1 MTVQGS
7 ALEDMKEII
16 DEFMIEAEEIIA
28 KLDADMVKLEK
39 QSSDLNLLNEI
50 FRGAHTIKGT
60 SGFLGF
66 DRLSE
71 FTHKMEDVLNK
82 LRKGEIIIN
91 ADIMD
96 VLLESIDTLKGL
108 LEETKSKGDALIDLS
123 PIKAKLVAVDNGT
136 FSEVAA
142 LVEKKKGAKASAT
155 KKTTNGKKNAPVI
168 AAIDPVAEQVKS
180 TLPEAP
186 AEMPASTVDLSD
198 DINVESIA
206 ARPDPAQMKQSQD
219 QRRPVDSTIRV
230 DVERLDSLMNIMG
243 ELVLGRNALV
253 QLAGRINGNFEGEPL
268 IDELNHVTSQ
278 MNFVTSELQMAVMKM
293 RMLPVGKVFNKFP
306 RVVRDLSRSLEKDIE
321 LIISGEETELDKSVI
336 EEIGDP
342 LVHLIRNAVDHGIEQ
357 PAEREAAGKP
367 RCGRVE
373 LIASQEGS
381 NIVIK
386 VVDDGAGL
394 DAQKLRSKA
403 VERGLSTQE
412 EVSRMSDREVFN
424 FIFNPGFSLAKR
436 VTDVSGRGVGMD
448 VVRTNIEKLKGIVNI
463 ESELGK
469 GTSFII
475 KLPLTLAIVQG
486 LLVENGA
493 DLYILPLSSVLETVK
508 VSMNDIYSINNREV
522 IRLRD
527 TVLPIIDLN
536 RMFFPINQ
544 HEKLRN
550 LEHSY
555 VVVLSQG
562 ERRLGI
568 VVDRLIGQEEV
579 VIKSLG
585 EFLGTTP
592 GIAGATILGDGRVRL
607 IVDPV
612 GIFSMTNLDRDTNV
626 R

>member
-1 MTVQGS
+1 MTDQETT
-7 ALEDMKEII
+7 LDNMKEII
-16 DEFMIEAEEIIA
+16 DEFMIEADEIIN

-39 QSSDLNLLNEI
+39 RSDDLNLLNEI

-71 FTHKMEDVLNK
+71 LTHKMEDVLNK
-82 LRKGEIIIN
+82 LRKGEIKIN

-96 VLLESIDTLKGL
+96 VLLESIDTLKNL
-108 LEETKSKGDALIDLS
+108 LEETKNNGGAQVDLA
-123 PIKAKLVAVDNGT
+123 PIKAKLTAVDQGT
-136 FSEVAA
+136 YQVEETPVA
-142 LVEKKKGAKASAT
+142 KKKNGKSGAA
-155 KKTTNGKKNAPVI
+155 KKPTEKKNAE
-168 AAIDPVAEQVKS
+168 AAEEIKPESAVV
-180 TLPEAP
+180 TLPKLGPSVETETPMVTNESAADPFVELPASQP
-186 AEMPASTVDLSD
+186 AEMMQVRQQL
-198 DINVESIA
+198 EQKKA
-206 ARPDPAQMKQSQD
+206 A
-219 QRRPVDSTIRV
+219 DSTIRV

-253 QLAGRINGNFEGEPL
+253 QLAGRINKSFEGETL

-306 RVVRDLSRSLEKDIE
+306 RVVRDLARALEKDVE
-321 LIISGEETELDKSVI
+321 LRIVGEETELDKSVI

-342 LVHLIRNAVDHGIEQ
+342 LVHLIRNAVDHGIEL
-357 PAEREAAGKP
+357 PAARDAAGKP
-367 RCGRVE
+367 RCGRVD

-386 VVDDGAGL
+386 VADDGAGL
-394 DAQKLRSKA
+394 DVQRLRDKA
-403 VERGLSTQE
+403 IERNLGSPE
-412 EVSRMSDREVFN
+412 EIARMTDREVFN
-424 FIFNPGFSLAKR
+424 FIFHAGFSTAKK

-448 VVRTNIEKLKGIVNI
+448 VVRTNIEKLKGIIDI
-463 ESELGK
+463 ESEK
-469 GTSFII
+469 GRGTAIII

-486 LLVENGA
+486 LLVETGT
-493 DLYILPLSSVLETVK
+493 DLYILPLASVLETVK
-508 VSMNDIYSINNREV
+508 ISSADIHSINSREV

-527 TVLPIIDLN
+527 TVLPIIDLR
-536 RMFFPINQ
+536 RMFFPRSQ
-544 HEKLRN
+544 HEKMRE
-550 LEHSY
+550 LEQSY
-555 VVVLSQG
+555 VVVLSLA
-562 ERRLGI
+562 EKRLGI

-612 GIFSMTNLDRDTNV
+612 GIFSMTN
-626 R
+626 

>member
-1 MTVQGS
+1 MTDQGI
-7 ALEDMKEII
+7 ALDDMKEII

-39 QSSDLNLLNEI
+39 QSDDLNLLNEI

-82 LRKGEIIIN
+82 LRKGEITIN

-108 LEETKSKGDALIDLS
+108 LEETKSKGEAVIDLT
-123 PIKAKLVAVDNGT
+123 PIKSKLIAVDNGT
-136 FSEVAA
+136 FSAA
-142 LVEKKKGAKASAT
+142 PAPVEKKKNGKAPSAK
-155 KKTTNGKKNAPVI
+155 KTNGKKSTASVNA
-168 AAIDPVAEQVKS
+168 AEQ
-180 TLPEAP
+180 LAEAP
-186 AEMPASTVDLSD
+186 KPSVQEVVTEQPASVDEPSED
-198 DINVESIA
+198 NSVESLA
-206 ARPDPAQMKQSQD
+206 ARPDPAQLKQIQD

-321 LIISGEETELDKSVI
+321 LFIAGEDTELDKSVI

-342 LVHLIRNAVDHGIEQ
+342 LVHLIRNAVDHGIEP

-367 RCGRVE
+367 RCGRVD

-403 VERGLSTQE
+403 VERGLGTQE
-412 EVSRMSDREVFN
+412 EVSRMSDREVYN
-424 FIFNPGFSLAKR
+424 FIFHPGFSLAKR

-486 LLVENGA
+486 LLVETGT

-508 VSMNDIYSINNREV
+508 VSMSDIYSINSREV

-527 TVLPIIDLN
+527 TVLPIIDLS

-544 HEKLRN
+544 HEKLRD
-550 LEHSY
+550 LEQSY

-612 GIFSMTNLDRDTNV
+612 GIFSMTN
-626 R
+626 

>member
-1 MTVQGS
+1 MTDQGI
-7 ALEDMKEII
+7 ALDDMKEII

-39 QSSDLNLLNEI
+39 RSDDLNLLNEI

-108 LEETKSKGDALIDLS
+108 LEETKSKGDALIDLA
-123 PIKAKLVAVDNGT
+123 PIKSKLVAVDNGT
-136 FSEVAA
+136 FSNAVAP
-142 LVEKKKGAKASAT
+142 VEKKKNGKAPAAK
-155 KKTTNGKKNAPVI
+155 KTNGKKTAT
-168 AAIDPVAEQVKS
+168 AIVAEQPVVES
-180 TLPEAP
+180 INTAVQEV
-186 AEMPASTVDLSD
+186 EMETPASSVDLSD
-198 DINVESIA
+198 DPSVESLA
-206 ARPDPAQMKQSQD
+206 VRPDPNQLKQMQD

-321 LIISGEETELDKSVI
+321 LFISGEETELDKSVI

-342 LVHLIRNAVDHGIEQ
+342 LVHLIRNAVDHGIEP

-367 RCGRVE
+367 RCGRVD

-394 DAQKLRSKA
+394 DAQKLRAKA

-486 LLVENGA
+486 LLVETGA

-508 VSMNDIYSINNREV
+508 VSMSDIYSINNREV

-527 TVLPIIDLN
+527 TVLPIIDLS

-544 HEKLRN
+544 HEKLKD
-550 LEHSY
+550 LEQSY

-612 GIFSMTNLDRDTNV
+612 GIFSMTN
-626 R
+626 

>member
-1 MTVQGS
+1 MGI
-7 ALEDMKEII
+7 ALDDMKEIV

-39 QSSDLNLLNEI
+39 QSNDLNLLNEI

-96 VLLESIDTLKGL
+96 VLLQSIDTLKGL
-108 LEETKSKGDALIDLS
+108 LEETRKSGAEQIDLS
-123 PIKAKLVAVDNGT
+123 GIKAKLIAVDQGT
-136 FSEVAA
+136 YSVSDD
-142 LVEKKKGAKASAT
+142 LSRKKKNLKA
-155 KKTTNGKKNAPVI
+155 
-168 AAIDPVAEQVKS
+168 
-180 TLPEAP
+180 LPETKATARKKSEPEP
-186 AEMPASTVDLSD
+186 AA
-198 DINVESIA
+198 SIA
-206 ARPDPAQMKQSQD
+206 DPELSSAVGSDAVPGIESEPEEPTDLVGTEPQSARPDAAPSRQQPD

-253 QLAGRINGNFEGEPL
+253 QLAGRINGRFEGETL

-306 RVVRDLSRSLEKDIE
+306 RVVRDLSRSLEKEIE
-321 LIISGEETELDKSVI
+321 LNIAGEETELDKSVI

-342 LVHLIRNAVDHGIEQ
+342 LVHLIRNAVDHGIEL
-357 PAEREAAGKP
+357 PVEREAAGKP
-367 RCGRVE
+367 RCGRVD
-373 LIASQEGS
+373 LIACQEGS

-394 DAQKLRSKA
+394 DAQKLRAKA
-403 VERGLSTQE
+403 VERGLSTSE
-412 EVSRMSDREVFN
+412 EVARLSDREVFN
-424 FIFNPGFSLAKR
+424 FIFHPGFSLAKR

-448 VVRTNIEKLKGIVNI
+448 VVRTNIEKLKGLIEI
-463 ESELGK
+463 ESEMGK
-469 GTSFII
+469 GTAFII

-486 LLVENGA
+486 LLVETGA

-508 VSMNDIYSINNREV
+508 ISRSDIYSINNREV

-527 TVLPIIDLN
+527 SVLPIIDLS

-544 HEKLRN
+544 HEKLRE
-550 LEHSY
+550 LEQGY
-555 VVVLSQG
+555 VVVLAMAQK
-562 ERRLGI
+562 RLGI

-612 GIFSMTNLDRDTNV
+612 GIFSMTN
-626 R
+626 

>member
-1 MTVQGS
+1 MTDQGI
-7 ALEDMKEII
+7 ALDDMKEII

-39 QSSDLNLLNEI
+39 QSNDLNLLNEI

-82 LRKGEIIIN
+82 LRKGEITIN

-96 VLLESIDTLKGL
+96 VLLESIDTLKRL
-108 LEETKSKGDALIDLS
+108 LEETKNKGEARLDLS
-123 PIKAKLVAVDNGT
+123 NIKSKLIAVDQGT
-136 FSEVAA
+136 YSAKAA
-142 LVEKKKGAKASAT
+142 PVEKKKNGKTAVAKKTPTGKKTASAVT
-155 KKTTNGKKNAPVI
+155 ESIMISEEPAEVVSESTTINPLRTGAPVE
-168 AAIDPVAEQVKS
+168 DLV
-180 TLPEAP
+180 TD
-186 AEMPASTVDLSD
+186 ASGS
-198 DINVESIA
+198 
-206 ARPDPAQMKQSQD
+206 RPDPAQLRQQSD
-219 QRRPVDSTIRV
+219 QRRPLDSTIRV

-253 QLAGRINGNFEGEPL
+253 QLAGRINGRYEGESL

-306 RVVRDLSRSLEKDIE
+306 RVVRDLSRSLEKEIE
-321 LIISGEETELDKSVI
+321 LNISGEETELDKSVI

-342 LVHLIRNAVDHGIEQ
+342 LVHLIRNAVDHGIEL
-357 PAEREAAGKP
+357 PDEREASGKA
-367 RCGRVE
+367 RCGRVD

-394 DAQKLRSKA
+394 DAQKLRAKA

-412 EVSRMSDREVFN
+412 EVTRMSDREIFN
-424 FIFNPGFSLAKR
+424 FIFHPGFSLAKK

-448 VVRTNIEKLKGIVNI
+448 VVRTNIEKLKGIIDI
-463 ESELGK
+463 ESEKGK
-469 GTSFII
+469 GTAFII

-486 LLVENGA
+486 LLVETGS

-508 VSMNDIYSINNREV
+508 VARDDIYSINNREV

-527 TVLPIIDLN
+527 TVLPIIDLS

-544 HEKLRN
+544 HEKLRD
-550 LEHSY
+550 LEQSY
-555 VVVLSQG
+555 VVVLSMAD
-562 ERRLGI
+562 RRLGI

-612 GIFSMTNLDRDTNV
+612 GIFSMTN
-626 R
+626 